1 MARGDEAMAVTE
13 TDKLNKSNAIEIA
26 NAKAII
32 FDKRW
37 DFSTG
42 SFQGNI
48 QSANIQGYVELRI
61 LESLQ
66 AQQAEFN
73 WIVSIAD
80 YVPLQYNV
88 DIGSDGYREFSL
100 PSGSKLLV
108 DVANF
113 RASRRQCTFDLLIE
127 LKLSIGIIAPLR
139 IFNDTVHCAV
149 PTTNMVEEQLRAQP
163 NIAQLER
170 ALASVRAITSTSN

>member
-1 MARGDEAMAVTE
+1 MARGDESMAVTE
-13 TDKLNKSNAIEIA
+13 TDKLNKSNAIDVG

-32 FDKRW
+32 FDRRW
-37 DFSTG
+37 DFSTN
-42 SFQGNI
+42 SFQG
-48 QSANIQGYVELRI
+48 ANIQGYVELRV

-66 AQQAEFN
+66 AQQCEFA

-80 YVPLQYNV
+80 FVPLQYSVNV
-88 DIGSDGYREFSL
+88 TNDTYREFSL
-100 PSGSKLLV
+100 PSGSKLLI

-113 RASRRQCTFDLLIE
+113 RASQRQCAFDLLIE
-127 LKLSIGIIAPLR
+127 LKLPVATIAPLR
-139 IFNDTVHCAV
+139 IFNDTVHCAM

-170 ALASVRAITSTSN
+170 ALASMRAIGSVSN

>member
-1 MARGDEAMAVTE
+1 MAVTE
-13 TDKLNKSNAIEIA
+13 TDKLKQPNAIDVG

-32 FDKRW
+32 FDRRW

-42 SFQGNI
+42 
-48 QSANIQGYVELRI
+48 YVELRV

-66 AQQAEFN
+66 TQQPEFA

-88 DIGSDGYREFSL
+88 GINGDTYREFGL
-100 PSGSKLLV
+100 PSGSKLLT

-113 RASRRQCTFDLLIE
+113 RASQRQCTFDLLIE
-127 LKLSIGIIAPLR
+127 LKLPIAAVAPLR
-139 IFNDTVHCAV
+139 IFNDTVHCAM

-170 ALASVRAITSTSN
+170 ALASVRAITSNSN

>member
-1 MARGDEAMAVTE
+1 MPKGEEPMAVTE
-13 TDKLNKSNAIEIA
+13 TDKLNKTNAIEVG

-42 SFQGNI
+42 YIQG
-48 QSANIQGYVELRI
+48 ANIQGYVELRV

-66 AQQAEFN
+66 AQQCEFS

-80 YVPLQYNV
+80 FVPLQYNV
-88 DIGSDGYREFSL
+88 DVGGDTYREFGL
-100 PSGSKLLV
+100 PSGSKLLI

-127 LKLSIGIIAPLR
+127 LKLPIAAIAPLR

-170 ALASVRAITSTSN
+170 ALASMRAITSISN

>member
-1 MARGDEAMAVTE
+1 MAVTE
-13 TDKLNKSNAIEIA
+13 TDKLNKANVTDIG

-32 FDKRW
+32 FDRRW

-42 SFQGNI
+42 NYQG
-48 QSANIQGYVELRI
+48 SIQGSVELRV

-66 AQQAEFN
+66 AQQCEFS
-73 WIVSIAD
+73 WIVSISD

-88 DIGSDGYREFSL
+88 DVGSDTYREFSL

-108 DVANF
+108 DIANF
-113 RASRRQCTFDLLIE
+113 RASRRQCAFDLLIE
-127 LKLSIGIIAPLR
+127 LKLPIGLIAPVR
-139 IFNDTVHCAV
+139 IFNDTVHCAM
-149 PTTNMVEEQLRAQP
+149 PTTNMVEEQLRVQP

-170 ALASVRAITSTSN
+170 ALASMRAITSISN

>member
-1 MARGDEAMAVTE
+1 MAVTE
-13 TDKLNKSNAIEIA
+13 TDKLTKANATDIG

-32 FDKRW
+32 FDRRW

-42 SFQGNI
+42 NY
-48 QSANIQGYVELRI
+48 QSSNIQGYVELRV

-66 AQQAEFN
+66 AQQCEFS
-73 WIVSIAD
+73 WIVSISD

-88 DIGSDGYREFSL
+88 DVGGDTYREFSL

-108 DVANF
+108 DIANF
-113 RASRRQCTFDLLIE
+113 RASRRQCAFDLLIE
-127 LKLSIGIIAPLR
+127 LKLPIGLIAPVR
-139 IFNDTVHCAV
+139 IFNDTVHCSM
-149 PTTNMVEEQLRAQP
+149 PTTNMVEEQLRIPP

-170 ALASVRAITSTSN
+170 ALASMRAITSTSN

>member
-1 MARGDEAMAVTE
+1 MAVTE
-13 TDKLNKSNAIEIA
+13 TDKLNNKSNAIDVG

-32 FDKRW
+32 FDRRW

-42 SFQGNI
+42 SFQGP
-48 QSANIQGYVELRI
+48 NIQGYVELRV

-66 AQQAEFN
+66 TQQPEFG

-80 YVPLQYNV
+80 FVPLQYSV
-88 DIGSDGYREFSL
+88 DIGGDTYREFVL
-100 PSGSKLLV
+100 PSGSKLLT

-113 RASRRQCTFDLLIE
+113 KSSRRQWSFDLLIE
-127 LKLSIGIIAPLR
+127 LKLPIAAIAPLR

-149 PTTNMVEEQLRAQP
+149 PTTNMVEEQLRYQP

-170 ALASVRAITSTSN
+170 ALASVRAIASTSN

>member
-1 MARGDEAMAVTE
+1 MARGDEQMAVTE
-13 TDKLNKSNAIEIA
+13 TDKLNKTSAIDVG

-32 FDKRW
+32 FDRRW

-42 SFQGNI
+42 TFQG
-48 QSANIQGYVELRI
+48 QGTNIQGYVELRV

-66 AQQAEFN
+66 SQQAEFN

-88 DIGSDGYREFSL
+88 DIGSDGYREFGL
-100 PSGSKLLV
+100 PAGAKLLV

-113 RASRRQCTFDLLIE
+113 RASRRQCAFDLLIE
-127 LKLSIGIIAPLR
+127 LKLPIGMNAPLR

-149 PTTNMVEEQLRAQP
+149 PTTNMVEEQLRGQP

-170 ALASVRAITSTSN
+170 ALASVRAITSNSN

>member
-1 MARGDEAMAVTE
+1 MAVTE
-13 TDKLNKSNAIEIA
+13 TDKLNKPNAIDVG

-32 FDKRW
+32 FDKQW

-42 SFQGNI
+42 SFQ
-48 QSANIQGYVELRI
+48 ATNIQGYVELRV

-66 AQQAEFN
+66 AQQCEFS
-73 WIVSIAD
+73 WIVSIAG

-88 DIGSDGYREFSL
+88 DIAGDTYREFGL

-108 DVANF
+108 DIANF

-127 LKLSIGIIAPLR
+127 LKLPIAVIAPLR
-139 IFNDTVHCAV
+139 IFNDTVHAAI

-170 ALASVRAITSTSN
+170 ALASMRALTTTSN

>member
-1 MARGDEAMAVTE
+1 MARGDEPMAVTE
-13 TDKLNKSNAIEIA
+13 TDKLNKTNAIDVG

-42 SFQGNI
+42 NFQGNF
-48 QSANIQGYVELRI
+48 QSQNIQGYVELRV

-80 YVPLQYNV
+80 FVPLQYNV
-88 DIGSDGYREFSL
+88 DISSDGYREFAL

-113 RASRRQCTFDLLIE
+113 RTSRRQCTFDLLIE
-127 LKLSIGIIAPLR
+127 LKLPIGMIAPLR
-139 IFNDTVHCAV
+139 VFNDTVHCAI
-149 PTTNMVEEQLRAQP
+149 PTTNMVEEQLRQQP

-170 ALASVRAITSTSN
+170 ALASMRAITSTSN

>member
-1 MARGDEAMAVTE
+1 MAVTE
-13 TDKLNKSNAIEIA
+13 TDKLNKTNAA
-26 NAKAII
+26 DAGNAKAII

-42 SFQGNI
+42 NFQG
-48 QSANIQGYVELRI
+48 SSIQGYVELRVF
-61 LESLQ
+61 ESLQ

-80 YVPLQYNV
+80 FVPLQYNV
-88 DIGSDGYREFSL
+88 DINSDGYREFGL
-100 PSGSKLLV
+100 PSESKLLV

-113 RASRRQCTFDLLIE
+113 RASRRQCAFDLLIE
-127 LKLSIGIIAPLR
+127 LKRPISTIAALR
-139 IFNDTVHCAV
+139 IFNDIVHCAV
-149 PTTNMVEEQLRAQP
+149 PITNMVEEQLRAQP

-170 ALASVRAITSTSN
+170 ALASMRAITATSN

>member
-1 MARGDEAMAVTE
+1 MAVTE
-13 TDKLNKSNAIEIA
+13 TDKLNKSNAIDVS

-32 FDKRW
+32 FDKQW

-42 SFQGNI
+42 NFSGNFGNFQ
-48 QSANIQGYVELRI
+48 STNIQGYVELRV

-66 AQQAEFN
+66 TQQPEFS
-73 WIVSIAD
+73 WIVSIAG

-88 DIGSDGYREFSL
+88 DVGGDTYREFVL

-108 DVANF
+108 DIANF
-113 RASRRQCTFDLLIE
+113 RSSRRQAAFDLLIE
-127 LKLSIGIIAPLR
+127 LKLPIATIAPLR

-149 PTTNMVEEQLRAQP
+149 PTTNMVQEQLSTQP

-170 ALASVRAITSTSN
+170 ALASMRAIASTSN

>member
-1 MARGDEAMAVTE
+1 MARGDEPMAVTE
-13 TDKLNKSNAIEIA
+13 TDKLNKPNAIDVG

-32 FDKRW
+32 FDRRW
-37 DFSTG
+37 DFSNTT
-42 SFQGNI
+42 FQGSNI
-48 QSANIQGYVELRI
+48 QGYGGYVELRV

-66 AQQAEFN
+66 TQQPEFA

-80 YVPLQYNV
+80 YVPLQYSV
-88 DIGSDGYREFSL
+88 DVGGDTYREFGL
-100 PSGSKLLV
+100 PSGSKLV
-108 DVANF
+108 TDVANF

-127 LKLSIGIIAPLR
+127 LKLPIAAVAPLR
-139 IFNDTVHCAV
+139 IFNDTVHCAM

-170 ALASVRAITSTSN
+170 ALASMRAITSVSN

>member
-1 MARGDEAMAVTE
+1 MPRGDEPMAVTE
-13 TDKLNKSNAIEIA
+13 TDKLNKTNALDVG

-37 DFSTG
+37 DFSAG
-42 SFQGNI
+42 NFQG
-48 QSANIQGYVELRI
+48 ANIQGYVELRV

-66 AQQAEFN
+66 AQQCEFN

-88 DIGSDGYREFSL
+88 DITSDGYREFVL

-113 RASRRQCTFDLLIE
+113 RTSRRQCSFDLLIE
-127 LKLSIGIIAPLR
+127 LKPPIGVVAPLR
-139 IFNDTVHCAV
+139 IFNDTVHLAV

-170 ALASVRAITSTSN
+170 ALASMRAITSTSN